1 MVEIAKAIG
10 RKPSVLILDEATS
23 ALTARDVETVYALLA
38 ELKAEGVASIFI
50 SHRMHEVEALCDTL
64 SVFRNGRHIETFAKG
79 ARSAGRD
86 RPPDDRPR
94 RRGPV
99 PAEARAPA
107 PPAPF
112 LAVDNLTW
120 EDRLKGVDLSV
131 GKGEIVGLGG
141 LDGQGQKELL
151 LALFGVL
158 RGVTGEVTVGASA
171 RHPRL
176 ARRGQVGPRPHRPRA
191 RRTAR
196 PKA

>member
-1 MVEIAKAIG
+1 M
-10 RKPSVLILDEATS
+10 LILDEATS

-38 ELKAEGVASIFI
+38 DLKAEGVASIFI

-79 ARSAGRD
+79 ARSPARD

-99 PAEARAPA
+99 PAEARAAAARRPSSRSRN
-107 PPAPF
+107 
-112 LAVDNLTW
+112 LAW

-171 RHPRL
+171 GIPSSP
-176 ARRGQVGPRPHRPRA
+176 AAAKSAATASPSC

-196 PKA
+196 PRA